1 MTLWGNN
8 NWEIIFSAN
17 NESKDTEKII
27 QDKIILSTEEIDD
40 FFRNVI
46 NLLIEISKINI
57 MIYFDSFVFN
67 YDKEKINMIIGDFD
81 RVEIDEDQSPFED
94 IIDVNIRRFAT
105 CLSKMKQYFDL
116 PDTDISNTFY
126 NFIVNLQKQND
137 PIISNFK
144 SLSRINR

>member
-1 MTLWGNN
+1 M
-8 NWEIIFSAN
+8 
-17 NESKDTEKII
+17 
-27 QDKIILSTEEIDD
+27 
-40 FFRNVI
+40 
-46 NLLIEISKINI
+46 LIEISKINI